1 MKRAVH
7 PVALPIGR
15 RHPELSEPGFHIST
29 GISGLPVESPLEIEV
44 NGVPRAT
51 LLCTPD
57 ALEELVVGWC
67 FSQGYVESIADLAS
81 VRLKGGR
88 ASIMLNRSLPGG
100 HDWREQLT
108 AGFDASLVRSPIA
121 KLTTPPQRDGVVVPA
136 NRLIASI
143 DDLFDRFRQSN
154 APLGNHFAGLH
165 EFGSDA
171 QMVFH
176 DFSRH
181 NATDKLIGWSVLTK
195 LSLDRAALVLSGRV
209 SSDLVYKA
217 MRAGIKI
224 IATRALP
231 SAQAVRLAQGAG
243 ITIVARALDAERTI
257 YTHPWRIDRNS

>member
-15 RHPELSEPGFHIST
+15 RHLELSEPGFHIST
-29 GISGLPVESPLEIEV
+29 GISGLPVESPLEIDV
-44 NGVPRAT
+44 NGVPCAI

-67 FSQGYVESIADLAS
+67 FGQSYIESIADLAS
-81 VRLKGGR
+81 VRFKGSR

-100 HDWREQLT
+100 HDWREQLA

-121 KLTTPPQRDGVVVPA
+121 RLSTPPQRDDVIVPA
-136 NRLIASI
+136 SQLIAMI
-143 DDLFDRFRQSN
+143 DEIFDRFRQSD
-154 APLGNHFAGLH
+154 APLGNHFTGLH
-165 EFGSDA
+165 DLGSDA
-171 QMVFH
+171 RMSFH

-181 NATDKLIGWSVLTK
+181 NATDKMIGWGVLTK
-195 LSLDRAALVLSGRV
+195 LALDRAVLVLSGRV

-224 IATRALP
+224 VATRALP

-243 ITIVARALDAERTI
+243 IAIVARALDAERTI
-257 YTHPWRIDRNS
+257 YTHPWRIDRNR

>member
-7 PVALPIGR
+7 PVAMPIGR
-15 RHPELSEPGFHIST
+15 RHPELPEPAFQIST
-29 GISGLPVESPLEIEV
+29 GISGLPVESPLAIEV

-51 LLCTPD
+51 LLCTPE

-67 FSQGYVESIADLAS
+67 FGQGFVESVADLAS
-81 VRLKGGR
+81 VRFKSGR
-88 ASIMLNRSLPGG
+88 AAIMLNRSLPGG

-108 AGFDASLVRSPIA
+108 AGFDASLARSPIA
-121 KLTTPPQRDGVVVPA
+121 KLTTPPERDGVVVPA
-136 NRLIASI
+136 NRLIASVNE
-143 DDLFDRFRQSN
+143 LFDRFRQSN

-165 EFGSDA
+165 DFASDA
-171 QMVFH
+171 QMIFH

-181 NATDKLIGWSVLTK
+181 NATDKLIGWGVLTK
-195 LSLDRAALVLSGRV
+195 LSFERTALVLSGRI

-224 IATRALP
+224 VATRALP

-257 YTHPWRIDRNS
+257 FTHPWRIDRNH